1 MRAGLRFVTFSRLS
15 RVFSNKKWAGIWF
28 LPGSDFVIAKTM
40 LRSFLALAFVAAL
53 SAQSTPTKVG
63 IINVQT
69 AIISTRDGQVA
80 VKELQDRF
88 NPKQKQLQDLQSEI
102 QSLQQQLQRGS
113 NIMGE
118 EALRKLRQD
127 IDDKQRALQRES
139 EDAQMEFDQQQQRV
153 FAGISQ
159 KMQNVIDKYAR
170 ENGYV
175 LIVDVSSPQ
184 SNVLYASNSI
194 DITKDV
200 IAAFD
205 ADPSATTGEGGGSAG
220 QAQPSSPAA
229 APAKP

>member
-1 MRAGLRFVTFSRLS
+1 MA
-15 RVFSNKKWAGIWF
+15 

-40 LRSFLALAFVAAL
+40 LRSLMAFAFVAAL
-53 SAQSTPTKVG
+53 AAQSSPGKVG

-127 IDDKQRALQRES
+127 IDDKQRALQRDS

-170 ENGYV
+170 EQGYV

-194 DITKDV
+194 DITKEV

-205 ADPSATTGEGGGSAG
+205 ADPSPADGGAAGDSQPAVPTAT
-220 QAQPSSPAA
+220 
-229 APAKP
+229 PAKP